1 MRHVIF
7 VHPVAA
13 RSRRMIEA
21 AATARLVTATGVA
34 LRAAARFPSTILDA
48 VNVAAIAMAADQH
61 LDAAALA
68 QEQPRRR
75 STGLVVAIAARMRGR
90 RLVPWTQSLP
100 GAMVPLHSCSGTV

>member
-1 MRHVIF
+1 
-7 VHPVAA
+7 
-13 RSRRMIEA
+13 MIEA
-21 AATARLVTATGVA
+21 AAMARLVTATSVA

-61 LDAAALA
+61 LDPAALA

-75 STGLVVAIAARMRGR
+75 STGLVVVTIAASMRGR

>member
-1 MRHVIF
+1 
-7 VHPVAA
+7 
-13 RSRRMIEA
+13 MIEA
-21 AATARLVTATGVA
+21 AATARLVTATSVA

-61 LDAAALA
+61 LDPAAPA

-75 STGLVVAIAARMRGR
+75 STGLVVVTIAARMRGR

-100 GAMVPLHSCSGTV
+100 GATVPLHSCSGTV

>member
-1 MRHVIF
+1 
-7 VHPVAA
+7 
-13 RSRRMIEA
+13 MIEA

-34 LRAAARFPSTILDA
+34 LRASARFPSTILDA

-61 LDAAALA
+61 LDPAALA

-75 STGLVVAIAARMRGR
+75 STGLVAAPMRGR

>member
-1 MRHVIF
+1 
-7 VHPVAA
+7 
-13 RSRRMIEA
+13 MIEA

-61 LDAAALA
+61 LDPAALA

-75 STGLVVAIAARMRGR
+75 STGLVVVTIAARMRGR

-100 GAMVPLHSCSGTV
+100 GAMMPLHSCSGTV

>member
-1 MRHVIF
+1 
-7 VHPVAA
+7 
-13 RSRRMIEA
+13 MIEA

-34 LRAAARFPSTILDA
+34 LRASARFPSTIFDA

-61 LDAAALA
+61 LEPAALA

-75 STGLVVAIAARMRGR
+75 STGLVAARMRGS